1 MSTTPATSTAVQAAG
16 YLVDRLSVAGSDRP
30 VVADFSLRLLPGTWT
45 TLTGPSTADI
55 TQVLAS
61 LSGRRP
67 RTSGS
72 LLLDGQPLPANP
84 TPDQVGYV
92 SRTHPLVATLTAAE
106 TLMAALMAAG
116 HRGPAQLQR
125 RTETQLDA
133 LALPRETWHNLVEQL
148 SGGQQQRVAL
158 ARALV
163 SRPRLLVL
171 DDPTSELDPDTSHL
185 VAELLH
191 HATQRGACCLTHTR
205 DQALLDHADHV
216 IAL

>member
-1 MSTTPATSTAVQAAG
+1 MNTSTATSATAQDG
-16 YLVDRLSVAGSDRP
+16 YTVDRLSVTSPDHHI
-30 VVADFSLRLLPGTWT
+30 VADLSLHLRPGTWT
-45 TLTGPSTADI
+45 TLTGPHTADVSR
-55 TQVLAS
+55 VLAS

-67 RTSGS
+67 RTSGT
-72 LLLDGQPLPANP
+72 LMLDGQSLPANP

-106 TLMAALMAAG
+106 TLMATLMAAG
-116 HRGPAQLQR
+116 HRDPAQLLR
-125 RTETQLDA
+125 RTETQLEA

-185 VAELLH
+185 VSDLLH

-205 DQALLDHADHV
+205 DQTLLDHVDHV
-216 IAL
+216 IVI

>member
-1 MSTTPATSTAVQAAG
+1 MSTAPAISTTAHAG
-16 YLVDRLSVAGSDRP
+16 YVVDRFSVAGPDCP
-30 VVADFSLRLLPGTWT
+30 VVADLSLHLQPGTWT

-55 TQVLAS
+55 SRVLAS

-67 RTSGS
+67 RTSGT
-72 LLLDGQPLPANP
+72 LMLEGQTLPTHP
-84 TPDQVGYV
+84 TPDQVGYL

-116 HRGPAQLQR
+116 HRDPAQLLR
-125 RTETQLDA
+125 RTKNQLDA

-185 VAELLH
+185 VADLLH

-205 DQALLDHADHV
+205 DQALLDHVNHV
-216 IAL
+216 ISL